1 MKKRYE
7 IKKMYYKN
15 SDHYFL
21 VIHMI
26 PEMLNIDYF
35 LNSDYIKMGEE
46 CQKWY
51 LDGVKD
57 VLDGKKNTIVREG
70 DIVKLTINKNITKV
84 EYILHENLD
93 ISLQEIKEDP
103 NYKLED
109 IIDTKE
115 LYNIMVMWNE
125 ELKLDKAKQIIE
137 L

>member
-1 MKKRYE
+1 MKKKYE

-46 CQKWY
+46 GQKWY

-84 EYILHENLD
+84 RYILHENLD
-93 ISLQEIKEDP
+93 ISLQEIKEGS

-115 LYNIMVMWNE
+115 LYNIMVMWSE
-125 ELKLDKAKQIIE
+125 ELKLDKAKQVI
-137 L
+137 

>member
-115 LYNIMVMWNE
+115 LYNIMVMWSE